1 MKAEQHIYGD
11 KLVTIYSMDEQEE
24 RLFAEQNAAPLPE
37 ELLSEVEVMQSG
49 KKMYRC
55 KSRRKTE
62 RSETKLFK
70 NKTEKLS
77 KLHVYK
83 KALDLEVQL
92 CKSTENCP
100 RVIKDKHIKELH
112 CKMLSIIHDV
122 AFACLNTEQRVAA
135 LMGAQKKLYDF
146 FIDIRILIDLGFV
159 RDTAGILV
167 KIEEELNIQI
177 ESWAKSLSK
186 EGNE

>member
-24 RLFAEQNAAPLPE
+24 RQFARENAMQ
-37 ELLSEVEVMQSG
+37 LSEEESREVEAMKAGG

-62 RSETKLFK
+62 RSEAKLFH
-70 NKTEKLS
+70 NKTPHLC

-100 RVIKDKHIKELH
+100 RVIKDKHIKDIH
-112 CKMLSIIHDV
+112 CDVLDIIHDV
-122 AFACLNTEQRVAA
+122 AFACLEAEHRVSS
-135 LMGAQKKLYDF
+135 LKTAQKKLYDF

-159 RDTAGILV
+159 RDTAGILI
-167 KIEEELNIQI
+167 KIEEELNVQI
-177 ESWAKSLSK
+177 SAWMNSLLK
-186 EGNE
+186 EGK